1 MAHIKSGGAV
11 KGNRDSVAKRLGVK
25 QFAGCVV
32 RSGAVLVR
40 QRGTQYF
47 PGDGCKLAADDT
59 IFATRDGMVG
69 FKILRGRKYVYIAP
83 KK

>member
-11 KGNRDSVAKRLGVK
+11 KGNRDSVAKRLGIK
-25 QFAGCVV
+25 KFAGETVK
-32 RSGAVLVR
+32 SGNVIIR

-47 PGDGCKLAADDT
+47 PGDGCKLGADDT
-59 IFATRDGMVG
+59 IFATTDGILG
-69 FKILRGRKYVYIAP
+69 FKILRGRKYAYIVA